1 MSQPIEAWS
10 SAPRTLTP
18 EQARR
23 VADSGLV
30 AVELDEPPDSWRL
43 KTDSRVGVVTGNDW
57 EIRVVPRLAIPKLMF
72 LLAYTADRDGWR
84 DSIAEFQRDPDF
96 FAAVASGF
104 AFHALRA
111 IEPGP
116 LRGYVSVHERS
127 YALRGRLRVA
137 DQISRSSGLPL
148 PLEITY
154 DEYSID
160 VPENRILR
168 GAGDLLLRFPRLP
181 ASARKRL
188 LRLRATLEDVEPESG
203 RVSMPRI
210 TRLNRRYEP
219 ALRLGSLILER
230 ASITTEA
237 GEVKSVSFV
246 FDMNQVF
253 EDFVSAALTEALRP
267 HGGTVRLQYQR
278 EFLDRERAL
287 RLKPDITWW
296 REGRLRAVIDAK
308 YKQLT
313 DARFPNADAYQ
324 MLAYCTGLSQKRGF
338 LVYTRDAD
346 QRSRSHRVRGDRTAI
361 EVRAIDLEMSPDE
374 VLQQVENLAQEVALS
389 SGDAVGS
396 QQLAAA

>member
-10 SAPRTLTP
+10 SATRTLTP
-18 EQARR
+18 DQARR
-23 VADSGLV
+23 VAHSGLV
-30 AVELDEPPDSWRL
+30 AVELHEPPDSWHL
-43 KTDSRVGVVTGNDW
+43 KTDSRVGVVAGNDW

-116 LRGYVSVHERS
+116 LRGYVSVDERS

-188 LRLRATLEDVEPESG
+188 LRLRATLEDVEPDSG
-203 RVSMPRI
+203 RVSTPTI
-210 TRLNRRYEP
+210 TRLNRRYGP

-253 EDFVSAALTEALRP
+253 EDFLSAALTEALRP
-267 HGGTVRLQYQR
+267 YGGTVRLQYQR

-308 YKQLT
+308 YKQLI

-324 MLAYCTGLSQKRGF
+324 MFAYCIGHSQERGF
-338 LVYTRDAD
+338 LVYARDVD
-346 QRSRSHRVRGDRTAI
+346 QRSRTHRIRDDRTTI
-361 EVRAIDLEMSPDE
+361 EVRAIDLEMPPDQ
-374 VLQQVENLAQEVALS
+374 VLQQVDGLAREIALCS
-389 SGDAVGS
+389 SAAVGP
-396 QQLAAA
+396 QLVTAA